1 MKKLGSITIESMYKT
16 KDGRVF
22 PVEITANYI
31 KFDGK
36 EYNCAFARDITER
49 KFAERTEAVLLNIA
63 NATNTNRDLSE
74 LLQHI
79 RVLLNEIIDTTNFYI
94 ALYDKNSDTI
104 SLPYMVDEK
113 DEFKTFP
120 AGKTLTSYVIRTQ
133 TPLLVTEKE
142 IERMVQAGEIE
153 TIGTVS
159 KVWLGVPLR
168 IRNEVIGVVAVQS
181 YTNPYLYTE
190 KDLELL
196 KFVSEQTAMGMEE
209 DVKSQIFEPFFTTK
223 ETGKGTGLGL
233 SMVYGIVKQSGGNIW
248 VYSEPSQGTTF
259 KIYFP
264 RVMAETEETE
274 QQQLMDEIPRGDEI
288 LLVVE
293 DDDSVRELSV
303 EILKMQDYKVHTAC
317 NGKEAYDLCRSMEK
331 PVDLIITDV
340 IMPQMGG
347 IELYEHLNEL
357 WPGVKVIYMSGY
369 APTSIAHRKIFD
381 PGKIYIQKP
390 FNPKELAQ
398 TVREILDS

>member
-1 MKKLGSITIESMYKT
+1 MTLLKIYDIDPIITRDRCEERWEELKKLGSITIESMYKT

-168 IRNEVIGVVAVQS
+168 NRNEGIGGVA
-181 YTNPYLYTE
+181 
-190 KDLELL
+190 
-196 KFVSEQTAMGMEE
+196 G
-209 DVKSQIFEPFFTTK
+209 
-223 ETGKGTGLGL
+223 
-233 SMVYGIVKQSGGNIW
+233 
-248 VYSEPSQGTTF
+248 
-259 KIYFP
+259 
-264 RVMAETEETE
+264 
-274 QQQLMDEIPRGDEI
+274 
-288 LLVVE
+288 
-293 DDDSVRELSV
+293 
-303 EILKMQDYKVHTAC
+303 
-317 NGKEAYDLCRSMEK
+317 
-331 PVDLIITDV
+331 
-340 IMPQMGG
+340 
-347 IELYEHLNEL
+347 
-357 WPGVKVIYMSGY
+357 
-369 APTSIAHRKIFD
+369 
-381 PGKIYIQKP
+381 
-390 FNPKELAQ
+390 
-398 TVREILDS
+398 